1 MFKCKMCDKLTEA
14 IVNINFKA
22 VSLCDPCAS
31 SIAVQQ
37 VQWWATEC
45 TPKAKEL
52 VPTPN
57 SASTPCEQCEHFTG
71 DFNNG
76 VCGACRWSQPD
87 KFTQRT

>member
-57 SASTPCEQCEHFTG
+57 NASAPLCPHCKKQAAWSKVWGWYCN
-71 DFNNG
+71 D
-76 VCGACRWSQPD
+76 CGWWT
-87 KFTQRT
+87 KQRT